1 MSDQTQD
8 FASSLNDWQNER
20 LKPVPEKIADLKNL
34 REEDGK
40 RTFVALAVLRSCQ
53 IKLTKTGN
61 EFLLLEFGD
70 NTGSFSTMC
79 FDGSPV
85 FDEFRDAIAG
95 SAYEVHGITDFY
107 QGRFSPK
114 IDSARLIEGE
124 ELDAIVEY
132 LAPVSPHNPD
142 EMQTELFAFIERIED
157 EALRETVLYAINDV
171 GDVFFKSTAAVKMHH
186 AYVFGLLE
194 HSLKTARM
202 ASALLPLYPF
212 IDADLAIAGC
222 ILHDIGK
229 VIEYSQ
235 GLAPDRTKIGVLQG
249 HVVLGYRIV
258 RKAGLKVGLNKELL
272 MRLEH
277 IILSHQGEP
286 EWGAAVR
293 AATPEAIFVST
304 IDNFDAKMGALDASL
319 RSAGDAEFVDVGA
332 LKTKVLTEKPIH

>member
-1 MSDQTQD
+1 M
-8 FASSLNDWQNER
+8 A
-20 LKPVPEKIADLKNL
+20 EKIADLKNL
-34 REEDGK
+34 REEDG
-40 RTFVALAVLRSCQ
+40 RRSFETLALLRSNQ
-53 IKLTKTGN
+53 IKIAKNGS

-70 NTGSFSTMC
+70 NTGTFSAMC
-79 FDGSPV
+79 FDGSPTYATL
-85 FDEFRDAIAG
+85 RDAPIG
-95 SAYEVHGITDFY
+95 SAYEVHGFADFY

-114 IDSARLIEGE
+114 IDSVRRIEGE

-132 LAPVSPHNPD
+132 LAPVSPYNPD

-157 EALRETVLYAINDV
+157 ETLRETVLYAINDV

-212 IDADLAIAGC
+212 IDADLALAGC

-235 GLAPDRTKIGVLQG
+235 GLVPDRTKIGILQG

-258 RKAGLKVGLNKELL
+258 RKAGLKVGLNKDLL

-304 IDNFDAKMGALDASL
+304 IDNFDAKMGAVDASL
-319 RSAGDAEFVDVGA
+319 RSAGDTEFVEVGA
-332 LKTKVLTEKPIH
+332 LKVKMLTDKPIH

>member
-1 MSDQTQD
+1 M
-8 FASSLNDWQNER
+8 
-20 LKPVPEKIADLKNL
+20 
-34 REEDGK
+34 
-40 RTFVALAVLRSCQ
+40 
-53 IKLTKTGN
+53 
-61 EFLLLEFGD
+61 LEFGD
-70 NTGSFSTMC
+70 NSGSFSTMC

-85 FDEFRDAIAG
+85 FDEFRDAITG
-95 SAYEVHGITDFY
+95 TAYEIHGITDFY
-107 QGRFSPK
+107 QGRLSPK

-124 ELDAIVEY
+124 ELDAIVEF
-132 LAPVSPHNPD
+132 LAPVSPHDPD

-186 AYVFGLLE
+186 AYVYGLLE

-212 IDADLAIAGC
+212 IDADLALAGC

-229 VIEYSQ
+229 VVEYSQ
-235 GLAPDRTKIGVLQG
+235 GLAPDRTRIGILQG

-258 RKAGLKVGLNKELL
+258 RKAGLKVGLNKDLL

-286 EWGAAVR
+286 EWGAATR
-293 AATPEAIFVST
+293 ASTPEAIFVST
-304 IDNFDAKMGALDASL
+304 IDNFDAKMGAVDTAL
-319 RSAGDAEFVDVGA
+319 RSANGAEFVDVGA
-332 LKTKVLTEKPIH
+332 LKVRMLTEKPIH

>member
-1 MSDQTQD
+1 MS
-8 FASSLNDWQNER
+8 
-20 LKPVPEKIADLKNL
+20 EKIADLKNL

-40 RTFVALAVLRSCQ
+40 RSFETLALLRSSQ
-53 IKLTKTGN
+53 IKIAKNGS

-70 NTGSFSTMC
+70 NTGTFSAMC
-79 FDGSPV
+79 FDGSPTYAML
-85 FDEFRDAIAG
+85 RDAPAG
-95 SAYEVHGITDFY
+95 SAYEIHGLADFY

-114 IDSARLIEGE
+114 IDSVRRIEGE
-124 ELDAIVEY
+124 ELESIVEC
-132 LAPVSPHNPD
+132 LAPVSPYNPD
-142 EMQTELFAFIERIED
+142 EMRTELFAFIERIED
-157 EALRETVLYAINDV
+157 ETLRETVLYAINDV

-212 IDADLAIAGC
+212 IDADLALAGC

-229 VIEYSQ
+229 VVEYSQ
-235 GLAPDRTKIGVLQG
+235 GLVPDRTKIGILQG

-258 RKAGLKVGLNKELL
+258 RKAGLKVGLNKDLL

-304 IDNFDAKMGALDASL
+304 IDNFDAKMGAVEASL
-319 RSAGDAEFVDVGA
+319 RSAGDTEFVEVGA
-332 LKTKVLTEKPIH
+332 LKVKMLTDKPIH